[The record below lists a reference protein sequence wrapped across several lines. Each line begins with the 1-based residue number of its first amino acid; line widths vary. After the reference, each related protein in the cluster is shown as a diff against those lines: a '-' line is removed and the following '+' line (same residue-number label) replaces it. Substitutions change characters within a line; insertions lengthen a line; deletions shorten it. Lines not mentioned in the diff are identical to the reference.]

1 MEGDGSSS
9 SLKALLEII
18 ADLEF
23 VVEEGKKFS
32 DDDLSKL
39 NDCIQMNIDDPNLL
53 NELEKSRL
61 DKLIALAE
69 L

>member
-1 MEGDGSSS
+1 
-9 SLKALLEII
+9 
-18 ADLEF
+18 